1 MKPKDLQMRRFAPLI
16 FLCLAV
22 SACGG
27 GMGFEIAPLPSSSVN
42 PGGDEPYCMSGQP
55 PPCN

>member
-1 MKPKDLQMRRFAPLI
+1 MRRFVPLI
-16 FLCLAV
+16 WLCLAV

-27 GMGFEIAPLPSSSVN
+27 GLGVDIAPLPSSAVN
-42 PGGDEPYCMSGQP
+42 PGGDEPYCPSGQA